1 MSLWVDKH
9 RPSSLNKL
17 DYHKDQATL
26 LKKLV
31 SIYWLNSL
39 HYLEF
44 PQISLFFS
52 EYSIKAYK
60 ETLKINLLLSIK
72 FVIAAK
78 PELYYILFIKEEK
91 NTKKYVP
98 ITWHKAI
105 MLTLYM

>member
-31 SIYWLNSL
+31 SILLTKLWNL

-52 EYSIKAYK
+52 EYSIKADK

-78 PELYYILFIKEEK
+78 PELYNILFIKEEK

-98 ITWHKAI
+98 ISMI
-105 MLTLYM
+105 RPLC

>member
-31 SIYWLNSL
+31 SILLTKLWNL

-44 PQISLFFS
+44 PQFSLFFS

-60 ETLKINLLLSIK
+60 ETLKINLSLSIK

-78 PELYYILFIKEEK
+78 PELYYILFYKGRKEYKEIR
-91 NTKKYVP
+91 TQ
-98 ITWHKAI
+98 KAI
-105 MLTLYM
+105 MLTL

>member
-31 SIYWLNSL
+31 SILLTKLWNL

-44 PQISLFFS
+44 PQISLFFLSS
-52 EYSIKAYK
+52 EYSIKADK
-60 ETLKINLLLSIK
+60 ETLKINLSLSIK

-78 PELYYILFIKEEK
+78 PELYNILFIKEEK

-98 ITWHKAI
+98 TRP
-105 MLTLYM
+105 LC

>member
-31 SIYWLNSL
+31 SILLTKLKLTLSRVSS
-39 HYLEF
+39 
-44 PQISLFFS
+44 IFS
-52 EYSIKAYK
+52 GYSIKAYK
-60 ETLKINLLLSIK
+60 ETLKINLSLSIK

-78 PELYYILFIKEEK
+78 PE
-91 NTKKYVP
+91 
-98 ITWHKAI
+98 
-105 MLTLYM
+105 